1 MEISQLLEDH
11 QLGHAA
17 QGFADAGVTT
27 FRALMGLTMQDY
39 QSVGV
44 VVMSDRRKLFE
55 AIQKL
60 KRDGSAAAA
69 GDSGTSTGS
78 APALQRTSA
87 PAAATPPTQQPRPS
101 AGSHGNAGRSHDDE
115 LNLLARGPSGRLDGS
130 TGSAEVVMLD
140 DDDAPPTARQ
150 PAVGQQQARA
160 QQPQQTQQAQHEQYF
175 AQSNAQ
181 QRQAYQQ
188 QQQQAPPPQQ
198 PSRQQLPER
207 RPNSITPP
215 SQPTTPAGQASNSSF
230 GAARRPAG
238 SAGNR
243 TQSPARGSASA
254 GGAAAA
260 GGRRKKRIIVA
271 VRKRPLSQSEAND
284 GLTDIVEADVQGAT
298 IAVME
303 NKVRVDLTRCI
314 EKHTFGYDVA
324 FDERCNNRDV
334 YNNTARA
341 LIDTVFEG
349 GRATC
354 FAYGQTG
361 SGKTHTMEGTRSDPG
376 IIPRAI
382 NRVFERIGEL
392 QQQQWEHGVTCTF
405 VEIYNDC
412 LRNLLEPSE
421 AYHREFA
428 DPQTPQARLR
438 SKHDIVHTKG
448 KCDTTVTGVKPVVVR
463 TPADIHKLLA
473 TASKNRSVAKT
484 NMNARSS
491 RSHCIF
497 TMRIHSSNR
506 ALKTSFEGVLCLID
520 LAGSERVTESGAQG
534 KEFKEAIAINRS
546 LMHLGDCIAAM
557 GTKNAT
563 VSWRNCNLTYLLQN
577 FLGGDGAKMLMFV
590 MVSDREEHASES
602 ANSLRFAAK
611 VNNTVVGKATKRA
624 VAPPPS

>member
-349 GRATC
+349 GNATC

-361 SGKTHTMEGTRSDPG
+361 SGKTYTMLGKENQEGVYVMAARDLYAGLQPG
-376 IIPRAI
+376 MSICAS
-382 NRVFERIGEL
+382 F
-392 QQQQWEHGVTCTF
+392 F
-405 VEIYNDC
+405 EIYGDKLYDLLND
-412 LRNLLEPSE
+412 RAKLEPRDDGKGNINVVGLTE
-421 AYHREFA
+421 
-428 DPQTPQARLR
+428 
-438 SKHDIVHTKG
+438 HDVV
-448 KCDTTVTGVKPVVVR
+448 DTEQLMDIIDRGNNMRAAGTTG
-463 TPADIHKLLA
+463 
-473 TASKNRSVAKT
+473 
-484 NMNARSS
+484 MNADSS
-491 RSHCIF
+491 RSHAILQI
-497 TMRIHSSNR
+497 MVLKNHR
-506 ALKTSFEGVLCLID
+506 AFGRFSFID
-520 LAGSERVTESGAQG
+520 LAGSERGADTLESDRQTRQEGA
-534 KEFKEAIAINRS
+534 AINKS
-546 LMHLGDCIAAM
+546 LLAL
-557 GTKNAT
+557 K
-563 VSWRNCNLTYLLQN
+563 
-577 FLGGDGAKMLMFV
+577 
-590 MVSDREEHASES
+590 
-602 ANSLRFAAK
+602 
-611 VNNTVVGKATKRA
+611 
-624 VAPPPS
+624 